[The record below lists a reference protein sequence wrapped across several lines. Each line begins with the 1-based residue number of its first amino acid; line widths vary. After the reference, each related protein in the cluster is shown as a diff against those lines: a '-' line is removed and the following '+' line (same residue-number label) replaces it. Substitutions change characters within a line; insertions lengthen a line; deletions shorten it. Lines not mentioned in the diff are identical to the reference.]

1 VTPKRSAH
9 YLWALLVARIY
20 EVLPLLCPLCGGQMR
35 ITPARGT
42 PLWDECDVQ
51 MGNGV
56 DVESDWDD
64 APQPTPEFEF
74 DQRISW

>member
-1 VTPKRSAH
+1 MIAFITHSADFRQI
-9 YLWALLVARIY
+9 LECIGV
-20 EVLPLLCPLCGGQMR
+20 ETEPPR

-64 APQPTPEFEF
+64 APQPTPAFEV